1 MRLVRLQQPGLLNWM
16 PFDQLANVRD
26 EMNRL
31 FESTLGDG
39 IQSPDLFGG
48 WTPAV
53 DLYEDKDQL
62 IVRAE
67 LPGMSKESIDISLHE
82 GVLSLAGERKSEE
95 LPEGSEAYRS
105 ERCFGRFQRT
115 FELPKP
121 VEAERVGA
129 SYRDGILTVTL
140 PKTEAAKP
148 RQIEVNL
155 G

>member
-1 MRLVRLQQPGLLNWM
+1 MRLVRLQRPSLLNWM
-16 PFDQLANVRD
+16 PFDQLATVRD

-53 DLYEDKDQL
+53 DLYEDKDHL

-67 LPGMSKESIDISLHE
+67 LPGMTKDSIDISLHE
-82 GVLSLAGERKSEE
+82 GILTLSGERKAEE

-105 ERCFGRFQRT
+105 ERFYGRFQRS
-115 FELPKP
+115 FDLPKP
-121 VEAERVGA
+121 VEAERVQA

-140 PKTEAAKP
+140 PKTEEAKP
-148 RQIEVNL
+148 RQIQVNVS
-155 G
+155 

>member
-1 MRLVRLQQPGLLNWM
+1 MRLVRLQRPTLLNWM
-16 PFDQLANVRD
+16 PFDQLASVRD

-53 DLYEDKDQL
+53 DLYEDKDHL

-67 LPGMSKESIDISLHE
+67 LPGMKKESIDISLHE
-82 GVLSLAGERKSEE
+82 GVLTLAGERKAEA
-95 LPEGSEAYRS
+95 LPEEGETYRS
-105 ERCFGRFQRT
+105 ERFYGRFQRS

-121 VEAERVGA
+121 VEAERVSA
-129 SYRDGILTVTL
+129 SYRDGVLTVTL
-140 PKTEAAKP
+140 AKTEAAKP
-148 RQIEVNL
+148 RHIEVNVS
-155 G
+155 